1 LEQDEKTDMIG
12 LLENYCCGKLKA
24 ADYKNRKGFS
34 IDRIVF
40 TYLDYVLCRDDKG
53 SKFQNFQFQFR
64 TSIEHFYPQH
74 PMNGEKWEDHILN
87 SFGNLALITVSA
99 NSRFSNMLPISKA
112 ENYADIIEQSPKLMK
127 MKELLLENN
136 RVWNPAMVEKHNTEM
151 MQILENEIASH
162 DNKGCSFKD

>member
-1 LEQDEKTDMIG
+1 
-12 LLENYCCGKLKA
+12 
-24 ADYKNRKGFS
+24 
-34 IDRIVF
+34 
-40 TYLDYVLCRDDKG
+40 
-53 SKFQNFQFQFR
+53 
-64 TSIEHFYPQH
+64 
-74 PMNGEKWEDHILN
+74 MNEEKWEDHILN

-162 DNKGCSFKD
+162 DNKGD